1 VNDTG
6 PSLRPGAIALV
17 TGASSGIGEA
27 TAQRL
32 AARGARV
39 ICAARRVERL
49 QALVA
54 PLGDQAIALPLDV
67 NRADD
72 VARFIERLPATWRAI
87 DILVNNAGHDIHGR
101 RRFVNG
107 TIADWAAI
115 VETNTV
121 GLMRVAHAVLPGML
135 ERARGHIVNIGS
147 SSAFN
152 ILGDSAYIASK
163 AAVHGLSQAWRSE
176 TLGRGVRVTEVIPGP
191 VRTEFAAARLDGD
204 VAGGEA
210 FYRQFK
216 AVIEADDVARAIVY
230 ALEQPGYMTVTE
242 LAMMPSA

>member
-1 VNDTG
+1 MNDRTA
-6 PSLRPGAIALV
+6 SLHPGAIALV

-27 TAQRL
+27 TARRL
-32 AARGARV
+32 SERGARV
-39 ICAARRVERL
+39 ICAARRVDRL

-54 PLGDQAIALPLDV
+54 AWGDRVIALPLDV
-67 NRADD
+67 DRADD
-72 VARFIERLPATWRAI
+72 VAGLIDRLPADWRAI

-135 ERARGHIVNIGS
+135 QRGRGHVVNIGS

-152 ILGDSAYIASK
+152 LLGDSAYIASK

-176 TLGRGVRVTEVIPGP
+176 TLGKGVRVTEVIPGP
-191 VRTEFAAARLDGD
+191 VRTEFAATRLDGD
-204 VAGGEA
+204 AAGGEA
-210 FYRQFK
+210 FYKQFK